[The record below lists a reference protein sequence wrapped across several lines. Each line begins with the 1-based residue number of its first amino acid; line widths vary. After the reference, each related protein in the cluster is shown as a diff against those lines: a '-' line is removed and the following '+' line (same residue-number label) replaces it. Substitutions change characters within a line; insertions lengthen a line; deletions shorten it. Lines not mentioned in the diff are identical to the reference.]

1 MPKETV
7 STTAWTEITTTT
19 ADTVFQNQNGI
30 CPMYITT
37 EDTTS
42 LPFDEGFYLPP
53 SVGVVVGS
61 GKTVNAVT
69 FRNDGDIFYM
79 EV

>member
-30 CPMYITT
+30 NPMYITT
-37 EDTTS
+37 EDPTG
-42 LPFDEGFYLPP
+42 LPFTEGFYLPP
-53 SVGVVVGS
+53 NMAVVVSEGN
-61 GKTVNAVT
+61 TVNAVT
-69 FRNDGDIFYM
+69 FRGAGDIFYM